1 VLARQATELWFPT
14 GDTLIYLC
22 AKAEA
27 HRYQPSFRLSGAT
40 LCRKSE
46 FFAIALSARWQE
58 HGESH
63 RRLLAQ
69 EGAKYILYFPPWA
82 DFDDAAEEADTRRL
96 DSEADLHELLAQLV
110 ATRNFFAYLFGRHA
124 VCLEDPLGASMLSDF
139 MDRMEMYV
147 LGSNADA
154 KARPTRE
161 QTLGE
166 IEGWLRSRAIDDP
179 RGAPQ
184 RLIDTLMVA
193 ERYQW
198 TEIYTEAFVHGA
210 GRYDL
215 LCALPA
221 FTFVSPA
228 TRQLLERASFS
239 IKARVYATVDSLHTF
254 TFPILSNLRP
264 RRARRGSS
272 SRPDAMGIPRAWRR
286 AYERFRAWVVQYYT
300 AIFRVRSWPPAHFSR
315 GMILMLQNDFQA
327 LYELLVD
334 ETPDRTDSYRRLLS
348 QVLTDFDGPGGGLAP
363 ALPRLPSLPPE
374 GSPLRDRR
382 HSREAISV
390 VLLDSYNVGAG
401 GNNRFV
407 EAFKEFERGYGT
419 GKIVTKSIEAREGRW
434 CLVYAVLST
443 LRGVVVEW
451 EGLRYRWGVEYWLC
465 AELRGVPPWLYR
477 RGSGERTFGLE
488 SRADSALTMQ
498 TTTTMAAEEE
508 DGDRTPTNRRSV
520 FD

>member
-1 VLARQATELWFPT
+1 MHRQ
-14 GDTLIYLC
+14 
-22 AKAEA
+22 
-27 HRYQPSFRLSGAT
+27 
-40 LCRKSE
+40 
-46 FFAIALSARWQE
+46 
-58 HGESH
+58 
-63 RRLLAQ
+63 LLAK
-69 EGAKYILYFPPWA
+69 EDAKHILYFPPWE
-82 DFDDAAEEADTRRL
+82 DSDDPSEEADTRRL
-96 DSEADLHELLAQLV
+96 DSESDLHDLLNQLI
-110 ATRNFFAYLFGRHA
+110 ATRNFFAYLFGRH
-124 VCLEDPLGASMLSDF
+124 VICLEDPLGASMLSDF

-147 LGSNADA
+147 LGSNADI

-166 IEGWLRSRAIDDP
+166 IETWLRSKAIDDP
-179 RGAPQ
+179 RHAPH
-184 RLIDTLMVA
+184 RLIDTLMIS

-198 TEIYTEAFVHGA
+198 TEIYTEAFIHGA
-210 GRYDL
+210 GRYDF
-215 LCALPA
+215 LCSLQD

-239 IKARVYATVDSLHTF
+239 IKARVYTTIDSLHTF

-264 RRARRGSS
+264 KRARRS
-272 SRPDAMGIPRAWRR
+272 SRTDAMDIPRAWRR
-286 AYERFRAWVVQYYT
+286 AYEKFRTWVIQYYT
-300 AIFRVRSWPPAHFSR
+300 AIFRVKSWPPAHFSR

-348 QVLTDFDGPGGGLAP
+348 QVLTDFDGSTNPAA

-382 HSREAISV
+382 QSREAISV

-401 GNNRFV
+401 GGSNRFV
-407 EAFKEFERGYGT
+407 EAFKEFERSYGT

-477 RGSGERTFGLE
+477 RGSGERSNSAFGIE
-488 SRADSALTMQ
+488 SRTESALTMQ
-498 TTTTMAAEEE
+498 STTTATE

-520 FD
+520 FG